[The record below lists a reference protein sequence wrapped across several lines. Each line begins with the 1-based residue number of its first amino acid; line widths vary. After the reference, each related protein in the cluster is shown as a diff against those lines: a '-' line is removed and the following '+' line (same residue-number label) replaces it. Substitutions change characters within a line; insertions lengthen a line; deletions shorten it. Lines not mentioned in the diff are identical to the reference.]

1 MKQVV
6 ETDVAIVGGGIA
18 GLWLLN
24 RLRQMGF
31 SAILLESATLGG
43 GQTHKAQGIIH
54 GGVKYAL
61 QGVVTPAAQSIAN
74 MPRIWQRCLQ
84 GKGEINLSQV
94 PVLSPRQYLWTTG
107 SLTSKLAGFFAGMA
121 LKGDVHSLESEEFPE
136 IFRHPEFR
144 GQVYSLDEIVV
155 DIDSLVRELSKP
167 NQDVIFKIDPVQ
179 EDQLEF
185 DEKGRLTS
193 FELRASPLP
202 PLQLKAQKYV
212 FAAGGGN
219 EFLLKKLGKDN
230 VAMQRRPLHM
240 VVMKHDLP
248 YSLFA
253 HCLGLGTVP
262 RITITTHRAQD
273 GKTIWYMGGQ
283 IAEEGVKRSSSE
295 QIDVVKQELAA
306 LFPWVDFSTAQF
318 ATFVVDRAEAMQAG
332 GKRPDTCFMEEVENT
347 IVAWPTKLAFA
358 PLLAENVIQSLSREN
373 MQSGKTDTRALRAWA
388 IPSFAKPMW
397 DQLL

>member
-1 MKQVV
+1 MKQLV
-6 ETDVAIVGGGIA
+6 ETDVAIVGGGVA

-61 QGVVTPAAQSIAN
+61 QGTVTPAAQSIAN
-74 MPRIWQRCLQ
+74 MPKIWQSCLK
-84 GKGEINLSQV
+84 GKGEIDLSHV
-94 PVLSPRQYLWTTG
+94 PVLSSSQYLWTTS
-107 SLTSKLAGFFAGMA
+107 SLSSKLAGFFAGMA
-121 LKGDVHSLESEEFPE
+121 LKGDVHSLEPDEFPD
-136 IFRHPEFR
+136 IFRHSQFK
-144 GQVYSLDEIVV
+144 GHVYSLDEIV
-155 DIDSLVRELSKP
+155 IDTNGLVRELCKP

-179 EDQLEF
+179 ADQLEF
-185 DEKGRLTS
+185 NEQGRLTS

-219 EFLLKKLGKDN
+219 EFLLKKLKKDN
-230 VAMQRRPLHM
+230 IAMQRRPLHM
-240 VVMKHDLP
+240 VIVKHDMP
-248 YSLFA
+248 YSLYA

-262 RITITTHRAQD
+262 RITITTHRAHD
-273 GKTIWYMGGQ
+273 GRTVWYLGGQ
-283 IAEEGVKRSSSE
+283 IAEEGVKRSSAE
-295 QIDVVKQELAA
+295 QIDTVKMELSL
-306 LFPWVDFSTAQF
+306 LFPWLDFSGAEYASF
-318 ATFVVDRAEAMQAG
+318 LVDRAEAIQAG

-358 PLLAENVIQSLSREN
+358 PLLAENIIQCLTREN
-373 MQSGKTDTRALRAWA
+373 LQSGKSDTRALRAWA